1 MTDMQ
6 KVLGLCLVCAILS
19 LVLRRASAEM
29 GMLFKIAATVTL
41 GAICILAL
49 LPIVEYIRSVFDITG
64 VGKYGEVLIKALCI
78 SLLSG
83 VCAMICKDAGEENI
97 AFFAL
102 WAGRIEIIILSLP
115 IIEDVLGAAVKL
127 LEFV

>member
-6 KVLGLCLVCAILS
+6 KVLGLCLVCAIIS
-19 LVLRRASAEM
+19 LILRRTSGEM
-29 GMLFKIAATVTL
+29 SMLIKIASTVTL
-41 GAICILAL
+41 GAICVAAL
-49 LPIVEYIRSVFDITG
+49 FPIVEYIRSVFDITG

-83 VCAMICKDAGEENI
+83 ICAMICKDAGEENI

-115 IIEDVLGAAVKL
+115 IIEDVLGAAVRL